1 MASYVTTTD
10 ALVALN
16 GTIPFNSVS
25 IPCNKGNVVPVV
37 PGVLNLNGNTS
48 NRFARYEVT
57 LQGNIQIPEGGAVTP
72 IALGITLNGV
82 IIPESVAI
90 VTPAAAEEYWHVNTS
105 ASITVPCGCCLT
117 VSGAYV
123 DGTED
128 DPTTTPTPSN
138 QETSIFRKWDLTITW
153 PARTVWDRLPATGG
167 RNRTSR

>member
-25 IPCNKGNVVPVV
+25 IPCNKGNVIPLA
-37 PGVLNLNGNTS
+37 PGILNLNGNTS

-57 LQGNIQIPEGGAVTP
+57 LQANVQIPEGGDVTP

-82 IIPESVAI
+82 VIPESVAI
-90 VTPAAAEEYWHVNTS
+90 VTPAAAEEYWHVSTS
-105 ASITVPCGCCLT
+105 AYITVPCGCCVT
-117 VSGAYV
+117 VSGSYV

-128 DPTTTPTPSN
+128 DPTTTPTPSI
-138 QETSIFRKWDLTITW
+138 QVRREALLDVQRI
-153 PARTVWDRLPATGG
+153 A
-167 RNRTSR
+167 